1 MRYERLLA
9 LGTLLAASP
18 LASQQNPFALT
29 SPSVKSAYIVYEMS
43 TKGTKVPGAR
53 MELGVTR
60 SNWVMR
66 MVSPFEIAGKRDTM
80 RGLGVAVPL
89 RWSDKNGTTMVATK
103 VVLNGPM
110 PPALG
115 VLPKGVKWKQDEGFE
130 GGDFAM
136 NIWSYK
142 HPEATDMPTA
152 AQVGGFAV
160 KYLATPAAA
169 AELREM
175 GGGAGGE
182 EAEDEAEE

>member
-1 MRYERLLA
+1 M
-9 LGTLLAASP
+9 
-18 LASQQNPFALT
+18 
-29 SPSVKSAYIVYEMS
+29 
-43 TKGTKVPGAR
+43 
-53 MELGVTR
+53 
-60 SNWVMR
+60 
-66 MVSPFEIAGKRDTM
+66 
-80 RGLGVAVPL
+80 PL

-103 VVLNGPM
+103 VVLNSPM

-142 HPEATDMPTA
+142 HPDASDMPTA

-160 KYLATPAAA
+160 KYLASPAAA

-175 GGGAGGE
+175 SGGGE
-182 EAEDEAEE
+182 ETDDGGEETE